1 VYVVKKENGH
11 CYLFIEIKYAPNVL
25 AIIVVKYVKYY
36 AVNKYAKIAKM
47 IKIDIFFKYFI
58 RIKYINMGNKLCYKI
73 FKNKQKKI
81 FKNKQKKIFKNKQKK
96 IFKNKLSLIQLN
108 NLFIDYKKNKN
119 KRVLVFL

>member
-1 VYVVKKENGH
+1 
-11 CYLFIEIKYAPNVL
+11 
-25 AIIVVKYVKYY
+25 
-36 AVNKYAKIAKM
+36 
-47 IKIDIFFKYFI
+47 
-58 RIKYINMGNKLCYKI
+58 MGNNLCY
-73 FKNKQKKI
+73 KI